1 MPYFDKRVYQN
12 TRLLVTFTIYI
23 FGAILANDGQAQKIV
38 KKAIPDKLVVLTFD
52 DAPASQYS
60 IAAPLLKKYGF
71 NATFFVCEFPNFK
84 DSTKYMTWYQIQQLG
99 LMGFEIANHTQ
110 SHPGVSHLS
119 KDQFLKELKYI
130 DDQCDSLKIGKT
142 KTFAYPGYD
151 LDAKTLVILQ
161 EQNFL
166 FARAGGDRA
175 YDPKTDHPYL
185 IPSWAMNS
193 ENKESIHTAILQAKD
208 GKIVVLTIHGVPD
221 IEHPWVTTTPEVLDE
236 HLKFLYDNHYKVV
249 SLKDL
254 AQYMNIENALS
265 QIKPVF
271 VKK

>member
-1 MPYFDKRVYQN
+1 MTYFDKRVYQY
-12 TRLLVTFTIYI
+12 TRIIATLAVYI
-23 FGAILANDGQAQKIV
+23 IGTILAIDSQAQKIV

-84 DSTKYMTWYQIQQLG
+84 DTTKYMTWHQIQQLG
-99 LMGFEIANHTQ
+99 LMGFEVANHTRT
-110 SHPGVSHLS
+110 HPGVSHLS

-151 LDAKTLVILQ
+151 LDAKTLVILG

-185 IPSWAMNS
+185 IPSWAMNTN
-193 ENKESIHTAILQAKD
+193 NKESIHNAMLQAKD

-236 HLKFLYDNHYKVV
+236 HLKFLCDNHYKVIA
-249 SLKDL
+249 LKDL
-254 AQYMNIENALS
+254 TQYINAENALS
-265 QIKPVF
+265 QIKLVI

>member
-1 MPYFDKRVYQN
+1 MRYFNNPDARN
-12 TRLLVTFTIYI
+12 FRLIVPLLILSMMGFQ
-23 FGAILANDGQAQKIV
+23 AIKCPAQKII

-71 NATFFVCEFPNFK
+71 SATFFVCEFPNFK
-84 DSTKYMTWYQIQQLG
+84 DSSKYMTWYQIQQLG
-99 LMGFEIANHTQ
+99 LMGFEVANHTRT
-110 SHPGVSHLS
+110 HPGVSHLS
-119 KDQFLKELKYI
+119 KDQLLKELKYI

-151 LDAKTLVILQ
+151 LDAKTLVILE
-161 EQNFL
+161 EQHYL

-185 IPSWAMNS
+185 IPSWAMNTN
-193 ENKESIHTAILQAKD
+193 NKESIHNAMLLAKD

-221 IEHPWVTTTPEVLDE
+221 LEHPWVTTTPEVLDE
-236 HLKFLYDNHYKVV
+236 HLKFMYDNHYKVIA
-249 SLKDL
+249 LKDL
-254 AQYMNIENALS
+254 TRYINSKNALS
-265 QIKPVF
+265 QIKPVI
-271 VKK
+271 VKN